1 MESIQKL
8 QWYMLYYLDNF
19 KNFTCF
25 TPFSMIG
32 QQYPKS
38 RKIWHLGKIIPWL
51 VTWFWFSMMV
61 APLKTF
67 QYFCHVPMFWLC
79 HSRQSYPSSLCLA
92 VYLSRKSSDTQS
104 FQETMT
110 LSQNE
115 DSYYLD
121 IKSLLTSF
129 HSMEW
134 FMCYSVDY
142 LVYLQ

>member
-1 MESIQKL
+1 MESIRNL

-51 VTWFWFSMMV
+51 VTQFWFSMMV

-79 HSRQSYPSSLCLA
+79 HSRQSYPSSLSQTEMFCCLP
-92 VYLSRKSSDTQS
+92 VKEIIRYSKFPR
-104 FQETMT
+104 
-110 LSQNE
+110 NN
-115 DSYYLD
+115 D
-121 IKSLLTSF
+121 IITEWRFLLPRYKIST
-129 HSMEW
+129 
-134 FMCYSVDY
+134 DI
-142 LVYLQ
+142 LP